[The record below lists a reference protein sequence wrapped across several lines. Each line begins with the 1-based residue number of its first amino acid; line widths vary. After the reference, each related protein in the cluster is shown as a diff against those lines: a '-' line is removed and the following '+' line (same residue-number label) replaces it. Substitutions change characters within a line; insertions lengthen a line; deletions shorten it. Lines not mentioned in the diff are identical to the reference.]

1 MYERF
6 TDRARKVMQ
15 LANQEAQRFN
25 HEYIGTEHILL
36 GLVKEGSGVA
46 ANVLKNLDV
55 DLRKIRL
62 EVEKIVQSGPDMVT
76 MGKLPQTPRA
86 KKVIEYSMEEARN
99 LNHNYVGT
107 EHILLGLLREQE
119 GVAAQVLMNLGL
131 KLEDVREE
139 VLNLLGHGMETSEG
153 GERAPS
159 SGGGGGGGGKG
170 GKSKTPALDSFGRDL
185 TELARQGK
193 LDPVIGRTNEIER
206 VIQILS
212 RRQKNNPVLLGEAG
226 VGKTAIVEGFAQ
238 MVVEN
243 NVPELLRDK
252 RIVVLDLAMMVAGTK
267 YRGQFEERIKAV
279 MNEVRRAKNTILF
292 IDELHTLVG
301 AGGAEGAIDA
311 SNVLKPALSRGEL
324 QCIGATTLDEYRKY
338 IEKDGALERRFQTV
352 LVEPPSPDEAV
363 EILRGLRDRYEAHHR
378 VRITDE
384 GLKAAVELSSRY
396 ITGRCLP
403 DKAIDVIDEA
413 GARIRLKSMV
423 RPPDLKDLEEEIERL
438 NQAKEE
444 AVASQDFE
452 KAASLRD
459 KADKKKKEKDNLSRD
474 WREKAQE
481 SDGLVDEEVIAEVVS
496 KMTGI
501 PLQRLDSVT
510 HVYMQPEE
518 KRLQLKEDSQ
528 DVVVPPEVIEKLKP
542 LLMPAIVQ
550 ERANTLVKDKDVAR
564 SQEEIREQSENK
576 PATGLRAHELQD
588 KLKELL
594 TRKEYELYE
603 PKIRRVTMKD
613 GASARLLRMEDDLK
627 KRVISQTEAIKSIAR
642 AVRRSRSGLK
652 NPKRPTGVFVFA
664 GPTGVGKTLL
674 AKSLAAFMFGG
685 QDALIQIDMSEYMEK
700 HNVSRLIGAPPG
712 YVGYEEGGQLT
723 EKIRRRPYAV
733 VLLDEIEKAHPD
745 VFNMLLQIMEEGHLT
760 DSFGRKV
767 DFKNTVIIMTTNVGA
782 SAIHSGDQFGF
793 GKKDEDSSYEKMKE
807 RLKHEIEREFKPEFL
822 GRIDDIIVFRQLTR
836 DDLKMIIDIE
846 LAKVRERLEEKG
858 LKLVLTDA
866 AKEFIIDKGSD
877 LDFGARPLRR
887 AIESYVEDPLS
898 EELLRGGFEGKNL
911 ITLTVVETGDQKHL
925 SFDATAETEPTDQAL
940 VGAGAGAET
949 PAGEKS

>member
-62 EVEKIVQSGPDMVT
+62 EVEKLVQSGPEMVT
-76 MGKLPQTPRA
+76 IGKLPQTPRA

-119 GVAAQVLMNLGL
+119 GVAAQVLMNLGM

-139 VLNLLGHGMETSEG
+139 VLNLLGHGMESAEV
-153 GERAPS
+153 GERGGREGT
-159 SGGGGGGGGKG
+159 GGGSEPGQSAKS

-193 LDPVIGRTNEIER
+193 LDPVIGREREIER
-206 VIQILS
+206 ATQVLC
-212 RRQKNNPVLLGEAG
+212 RRTKNNPVLLGEAG

-238 MVVEN
+238 RVVNGE
-243 NVPELLRDK
+243 VPEILADK

-279 MNEVRRAKNTILF
+279 MNEVRRARNTILF

-311 SNVLKPALSRGEL
+311 ANVLKPALARGEI

-338 IEKDGALERRFQTV
+338 IEKDNALARRFQEIM
-352 LVEPPSPDEAV
+352 VEPTGTQETIQ
-363 EILRGLRDRYEAHHR
+363 ILKGLKSRYEEHHR
-378 VRITDE
+378 VQITDDAIA
-384 GLKAAVELSSRY
+384 AAVEMSERY
-396 ITGRCLP
+396 ITARCLP

-413 GARIRLKSMV
+413 GARVRLRTMSK
-423 RPPDLKDLEEEIERL
+423 PPDLKDIDDDVERL
-438 NQAKEE
+438 NKEKE
-444 AVASQDFE
+444 DAVANQDFE

-459 KADKKKKEKDNLSRD
+459 QADKLRRKKEQITRD
-474 WREKAQE
+474 WREKSRE
-481 SDGLVDEEVIAEVVS
+481 TDGVVDEEVVAEVVS

-501 PLQRLDSVT
+501 PLTRLST
-510 HVYMQPEE
+510 
-518 KRLQLKEDSQ
+518 EDSLRLMNMEA
-528 DVVVPPEVIEKLKP
+528 DLHKRVV
-542 LLMPAIVQ
+542 
-550 ERANTLVKDKDVAR
+550 
-564 SQEEIREQSENK
+564 SQEQ
-576 PATGLRAHELQD
+576 A
-588 KLKELL
+588 
-594 TRKEYELYE
+594 
-603 PKIRRVTMKD
+603 VTAVAK
-613 GASARLLRMEDDLK
+613 
-627 KRVISQTEAIKSIAR
+627 

-652 NPKRPTGVFVFA
+652 DPKRPTGCFVFA

-674 AKSLAAFMFGG
+674 AKALAESLFG
-685 QDALIQIDMSEYMEK
+685 DSEALVHIDMSEYMEK

-745 VFNMLLQIMEEGHLT
+745 IFNMLLQVMEEGRLT
-760 DSFGRKV
+760 DSFGRNV
-767 DFKNTVIIMTTNVGA
+767 DFRNTILILTTNAGA
-782 SAIHSGDQFGF
+782 EAIKNESAFGF
-793 GKKDEDSSYEKMKE
+793 QKPDADASYESMKA
-807 RLKHEIEREFKPEFL
+807 RVMDQIERVFRPEFL
-822 GRIDDIIVFRQLTR
+822 NRLDDTIIFRHLNKE
-836 DDLKMIIDIE
+836 DLKKVIDFE
-846 LAKVRERLEEKG
+846 LSKVRERLKERGFDLILSDE
-858 LKLVLTDA
+858 
-866 AKEFIIDKGSD
+866 AKEFIIKQGSN
-877 LDFGARPLRR
+877 LDYGARPLRR
-887 AIESYVEDPLS
+887 AIEQRIEDPLA
-898 EELLRGGFEGKNL
+898 EELLRGTFEGQN
-911 ITLTVVETGDQKHL
+911 TLLVDVFK
-925 SFDATAETEPTDQAL
+925 DAEGKVTRLDFKGEAREAAPATEPAA
-940 VGAGAGAET
+940 AGA
-949 PAGEKS
+949 

>member
-36 GLVKEGSGVA
+36 GLIKEGSGVA
-46 ANVLKNLDV
+46 ANVLKTLEV

-62 EVEKIVQSGPDMVT
+62 EVEKLVQSGPDMVT

-139 VLNLLGHGMETSEG
+139 VLNLLGHGMEGDSSREG
-153 GERAPS
+153 RGEP
-159 SGGGGGGGGKG
+159 GGVSDPGGSPGKG
-170 GKSKTPALDSFGRDL
+170 SKSKTPALDSFGRDL
-185 TELARQGK
+185 TELAKQGK
-193 LDPVIGRTNEIER
+193 LDPVIGRQREIER
-206 VIQILS
+206 AIQVLC
-212 RRQKNNPVLLGEAG
+212 RRTKNNPVLLGEAG

-238 MVVEN
+238 RVIDGD
-243 NVPELLRDK
+243 VPELLAEK

-311 SNVLKPALSRGEL
+311 ANVLKPALARGEI

-338 IEKDGALERRFQTV
+338 IEKDSALARRFQEIQV
-352 LVEPPSPDEAV
+352 DPASKDETV
-363 EILRGLRDRYEAHHR
+363 EILKGLRDRYEEHHN
-378 VRITDE
+378 VQITDDAIV
-384 GLKAAVELSSRY
+384 AAAEYSDRY

-413 GARIRLKSMV
+413 GARVRLRVMT
-423 RPPDLKDLEEEIERL
+423 RPPDLKEIDEEVETL
-438 NQAKEE
+438 NRKKEQ
-444 AVASQDFE
+444 AVADQDFE

-459 KADKKKKEKDNLSRD
+459 QADKLKKKKEDIVKEWQAKSRQKD
-474 WREKAQE
+474 
-481 SDGLVDEEVIAEVVS
+481 GVVDEEVIAEVVS

-501 PLQRLDSVT
+501 PLTRMST
-510 HVYMQPEE
+510 
-518 KRLQLKEDSQ
+518 EDSMR
-528 DVVVPPEVIEKLKP
+528 
-542 LLMPAIVQ
+542 LMQ
-550 ERANTLVKDKDVAR
+550 
-564 SQEEIREQSENK
+564 
-576 PATGLRAHELQD
+576 
-588 KLKELL
+588 
-594 TRKEYELYE
+594 
-603 PKIRRVTMKD
+603 
-613 GASARLLRMEDDLK
+613 MEDVLHK
-627 KRVISQTEAIKSIAR
+627 KVISQDDAIKAISK

-652 NPKRPTGVFVFA
+652 DPKRPTGTFVFA

-674 AKSLAAFMFGG
+674 AKALAEFMFGDA
-685 QDALIQIDMSEYMEK
+685 DALIQIDMSEYMEK

-745 VFNMLLQIMEEGHLT
+745 VFNMLLQVMEEGRLT
-760 DSFGRKV
+760 DSFGRNV
-767 DFKNTVIIMTTNVGA
+767 DFRNVILIMTTNAGA
-782 SAIHSGDQFGF
+782 GAIKNESAFGF
-793 GKKDEDSSYEKMKE
+793 QAPDEGAEYESMKVRVEEEIGKVF
-807 RLKHEIEREFKPEFL
+807 RPEFINRL
-822 GRIDDIIVFRQLTR
+822 DQVIIFHHLTKE
-836 DDLKMIIDIE
+836 DLKQVIDLE
-846 LAKVRERLEEKG
+846 LAKVRERLEERG
-858 LKLVLTDA
+858 YNLVLTDA
-866 AKEFIIDKGSD
+866 AKDLIIRRSNQSDKGQ
-877 LDFGARPLRR
+877 DFGARPLRR
-887 AIESYVEDPLS
+887 AIENSIEDPLS
-898 EELLRGGFEGKNL
+898 EELLKGEFQGMDTITVDAIFNDEGKAVRL
-911 ITLTVVETGDQKHL
+911 DFKGSLQEPAD
-925 SFDATAETEPTDQAL
+925 TEEA
-940 VGAGAGAET
+940 VGAGSG
-949 PAGEKS
+949 GEGGESGGDEA